1 MARPA
6 AFETFSRLLFGAPR
20 QLQGPDARRH
30 LALTAF
36 LAWVGLGA
44 DGLSSSAYGP
54 EEAFL
59 ALGSHG
65 ALGLYLAIAT
75 ALTVF
80 IIAVSYNQVIE
91 LFPSG
96 GGGYKVATT
105 LLGPRA
111 GLLSGSALIIDY
123 VLTIAISVAACVD
136 ALFSLLPLSLQAY
149 KLPVEIALVLL
160 LMTLNLRGMKESVQ
174 VLLPLFI
181 GFLLSHF
188 LLIAYGIAAHGD
200 RLPMLIPET
209 LRETGEMSGEFGAVF
224 VVALLLKAYSL
235 GGGTYTG
242 LEAVSNNVNT
252 LAEPRVRTGRLT
264 MFYMA
269 LSLSF
274 TAAGI
279 IILYLLWDAQHT
291 PGMTLNA
298 VVFQSVLQDIGL
310 GDGSLAI
317 VLLLEAGLLLVAA
330 NTGFLGGPAVLS
342 NMAVDGWMPRQFR
355 RLSSRLVTQNGI
367 VLYGLAALVILL
379 ASHGKVALLVVLY
392 SINVFITF
400 SLSLLGLCIHWWRH
414 RQQRKSHRRLLL
426 SIVGFLVTVS
436 ILLVTVV
443 EKFAEGG
450 WVTVLITGLV
460 FLLGYAI
467 KQHYQVVE
475 RELRLI
481 DKRLAETV
489 PPLPAPPAARLDQEA
504 RTAIVMVGSKGRGTA
519 MHTLLWIH
527 RIFPNVFSNFVF
539 VSVGEVDVERLAAE
553 NGIEQLHA
561 RMEHNLSQLASY
573 CQHRG
578 WPAHYQY
585 AFSADRVRELT
596 DMAERLRNEYP
607 NCVFFASQL
616 MFDTWWARV
625 LHHQSAFALQDELLE
640 RGMQMVILPIKLS
653 TIRAASADLYQQ
665 RLATTIAGDDAWQ
678 VDGAAAGTS
687 NDPIRVLCTDGQSRQ
702 QRAGFCPPA
711 EEAMS

>member
-1 MARPA
+1 MGRSAVLVKI
-6 AFETFSRLLFGAPR
+6 SRLLLGAPR
-20 QLQGPDARRH
+20 NLQGPDTRRH

-59 ALGSHG
+59 ALGAHG
-65 ALGLYLAIAT
+65 ELGLYLAVAT

-105 LLGPRA
+105 LIGPRA

-136 ALFSLLPLSLQAY
+136 ALFSLLPIALQTY
-149 KLPVEIALVLL
+149 KLPVEIGCVLL
-160 LMTLNLRGMKESVQ
+160 LLTLNLRGMKESVKI
-174 VLLPLFI
+174 LLPLFI

-188 LLIAYGIAAHGD
+188 LLIVYGIAAHGE
-200 RLPMLIPET
+200 RLPTLIPET
-209 LRETGEMSGEFGAVF
+209 LRETGEMTGEFGSLF
-224 VVALLLKAYSL
+224 VIALLLKAYSL

-252 LAEPRVRTGRLT
+252 LAEPRIRTGKLT
-264 MFYMA
+264 MLFMA

-279 IILYLLWDAQHT
+279 IVLYLLWDAQHV

-298 VVFQSVLQDIGL
+298 VVFQSVLQDLGL
-310 GDGSLAI
+310 GDGSLAL

-367 VLYGLAALVILL
+367 VLFGLAALVILL

-400 SLSLLGLCIHWWRH
+400 SLSLFGLCIYWWRN
-414 RQQRKSHRRLLL
+414 RQQGKAYRRLLL
-426 SIVGFLVTVS
+426 SAVGFLVTVS

-467 KQHYQVVE
+467 KQHYQTAE
-475 RELRLI
+475 RELRVI
-481 DKRLAETV
+481 DRRLAETV
-489 PPLPAPPAARLDQEA
+489 PPLPAPLPARLDQDA

-561 RMEHNLSQLASY
+561 RMEENLGQLAAY

-578 WPAHYQY
+578 WPAQY
-585 AFSADRVRELT
+585 CFAFSADRVRELT

-653 TIRAASADLYQQ
+653 TIRAASADLLQQ
-665 RLATTIAGDDAWQ
+665 KMRVEPASSDSSAITNADGLPSYEPAG
-678 VDGAAAGTS
+678 
-687 NDPIRVLCTDGQSRQ
+687 
-702 QRAGFCPPA
+702 
-711 EEAMS
+711 

>member
-1 MARPA
+1 MGRPA
-6 AFETFSRLLFGAPR
+6 ALVKISRLLLGAPR
-20 QLQGPDARRH
+20 NLQGPDTRRH
-30 LALTAF
+30 LTLTAF

-59 ALGSHG
+59 ALGAHG
-65 ALGLYLAIAT
+65 ELGLYLAVAT

-105 LLGPRA
+105 LIGPRA

-136 ALFSLLPLSLQAY
+136 ALFSLLPIALQTY
-149 KLPVEIALVLL
+149 KLPVEIGFVLL
-160 LMTLNLRGMKESVQ
+160 LLTLNLRGMKESVKI
-174 VLLPLFI
+174 LLPLFI

-188 LLIAYGIAAHGD
+188 LLIVYGIAAHGE
-200 RLPMLIPET
+200 RLPTLIPET
-209 LRETGEMSGEFGAVF
+209 LRETGEMTGEFGSLF
-224 VVALLLKAYSL
+224 VIALLLKAYSL

-252 LAEPRVRTGRLT
+252 LAEPRIRTGKLT
-264 MFYMA
+264 MLFMA

-279 IILYLLWDAQHT
+279 IVLYLLWDAQHV

-298 VVFQSVLQDIGL
+298 VVFQSVLQDLGL
-310 GDGSLAI
+310 GDGSLAL

-367 VLYGLAALVILL
+367 VLFGLAALVILL

-400 SLSLLGLCIHWWRH
+400 SLSLLGLCIFWWRN
-414 RQQRKSHRRLLL
+414 RQQGKAYRRLLL
-426 SIVGFLVTVS
+426 SAVGFLVTVS

-467 KQHYQVVE
+467 KQHYQTAE
-475 RELRLI
+475 RELRVI
-481 DKRLAETV
+481 DRRLAETV
-489 PPLPAPPAARLDQEA
+489 PPLPAPLPARLDQDA

-561 RMEHNLSQLASY
+561 RMEENLGQLAAY

-578 WPAHYQY
+578 WPAQY
-585 AFSADRVRELT
+585 CFAFSADRVRELT

-653 TIRAASADLYQQ
+653 TIRAASADLLQQ
-665 RLATTIAGDDAWQ
+665 KMRVEPASVGSSAITNADGLPSYGPAG
-678 VDGAAAGTS
+678 
-687 NDPIRVLCTDGQSRQ
+687 
-702 QRAGFCPPA
+702 
-711 EEAMS
+711 

>member
-1 MARPA
+1 MTQPS
-6 AFETFSRLLFGAPR
+6 FLVKVSRILLGAPR
-20 QLQGPDARRH
+20 NLQSADTRQH

-59 ALGSHG
+59 ALGQHG
-65 ALGLYLAIAT
+65 QLGLYLAIAT

-105 LLGPRA
+105 LIGPRA

-136 ALFSLLPLSLQAY
+136 ALYSVLPIGLQPY
-149 KLPVEIALVLL
+149 KLPLELALVLL
-160 LMTLNLRGMKESVQ
+160 LMTLNLRGMKESVK

-188 LLIAYGIAAHGD
+188 LLIGYGIAAHGG
-200 RLPMLIPET
+200 RLPQLIPQT
-209 LRETGEMSGEFGAVF
+209 LQETGSMSGQFGSIF
-224 VVALLLKAYSL
+224 VIALLLKAYSL

-264 MFYMA
+264 MLYMA

-279 IILYLLWDAQHT
+279 IILYLLWDAQHVA
-291 PGMTLNA
+291 GMTLNA
-298 VVFQSVLQDIGL
+298 VVFQSVLQDVGL
-310 GDGSLAI
+310 GAGSLTM

-367 VLYGLAALVILL
+367 VLFGLAALVILL
-379 ASHGKVALLVVLY
+379 ASHGQVALLVVLY

-400 SLSLLGLCIHWWRH
+400 SLSLYGLCVYWWRN
-414 RQQRKSHRRLLL
+414 RQQKKALRRLAL
-426 SIVGFLVTVS
+426 SMVGFLVTIS

-450 WVTVLITGLV
+450 WVTMLITGLV
-460 FLLGYAI
+460 VLLGYAI
-467 KQHYQVVE
+467 KQHYLMAE
-475 RELRLI
+475 RELRVI

-489 PPLPAPPAARLDQEA
+489 PPLPEALPFRPDQDA
-504 RTAIVMVGSKGRGTA
+504 RTAVVMVGSKGRGTA

-527 RIFPNVFSNFVF
+527 RIFPNVFSHFVF

-553 NGIEQLHA
+553 DGIERLHA
-561 RMEHNLSQLASY
+561 RMEDNLGQLVAY

-578 WPAHYQY
+578 WPAQY
-585 AFSADRVRELT
+585 AFAFSADRVRELT
-596 DMAERLRNEYP
+596 DMAERLRSEYP

-616 MFDTWWARV
+616 MFDTWWARI

-640 RGMQMVILPIKLS
+640 RGMQMVILPMKLS
-653 TIRAASADLYQQ
+653 TIRTASSDLCSERKQQAADL
-665 RLATTIAGDDAWQ
+665 LA
-678 VDGAAAGTS
+678 GATVALEPS
-687 NDPIRVLCTDGQSRQ
+687 S
-702 QRAGFCPPA
+702 
-711 EEAMS
+711 

>member
-1 MARPA
+1 MSRQP
-6 AFETFSRLLFGAPR
+6 TFATLSRFLFGAPR
-20 QLQGPDARRH
+20 SLQGPDTRRH

-59 ALGSHG
+59 ALGEHG
-65 ALGLYLAIAT
+65 ELGLYLAVAT

-105 LLGPRA
+105 LIGPKA

-136 ALFSLLPLSLQAY
+136 ALFSALPLAFQPY
-149 KLPVEIALVLL
+149 KLPVEVGLVLM
-160 LMTLNLRGMKESVQ
+160 LMILNLRGMKESVQ
-174 VLLPLFI
+174 ILLPLFI

-188 LLIAYGIAAHGD
+188 LLIVYGIAAHGD
-200 RLPMLIPET
+200 RLPTLIPET
-209 LRETGEMSGEFGAVF
+209 LRETGEMTGEFGSLF
-224 VVALLLKAYSL
+224 VIALLLKAYSL

-264 MFYMA
+264 MFFMA

-279 IILYLLWDAQHT
+279 IVLYLLWDAQHIT
-291 PGMTLNA
+291 GMTLNA
-298 VVFQSVLQDIGL
+298 VVFQAVLEDIGL
-310 GDGSLAI
+310 GDGSLVV

-342 NMAVDGWMPRQFR
+342 NLAVDGWMPRQFR

-367 VLYGLAALVILL
+367 VLFGLAALVILL

-400 SLSLLGLCIHWWRH
+400 SLSLLGLCIYWWRH
-414 RQQRKSHRRLLL
+414 RQQRKAYRRLLL
-426 SIVGFLVTVS
+426 SSVGLLVTVS
-436 ILLVTVV
+436 ILFVTVI
-443 EKFAEGG
+443 EKFTEGG
-450 WVTVLITGLV
+450 WVTVLITGV
-460 FLLGYAI
+460 MFLLGYAI
-467 KQHYQVVE
+467 KQHYQMAE
-475 RELRLI
+475 RELKVI

-489 PPLPAPPAARLDQEA
+489 PALPSPLPTRLDQDA
-504 RTAIVMVGSKGRGTA
+504 RTAVVMVGSKGRGTA

-539 VSVGEVDVERLAAE
+539 VSVGEVDVERLSAE
-553 NGIEQLHA
+553 NGIEQLHE
-561 RMEHNLSQLASY
+561 RMEHNLSQLVAY

-578 WPAHYQY
+578 WPAHYVF

-625 LHHQSAFALQDELLE
+625 LHHQSAFALQEELLE
-640 RGMQMVILPIKLS
+640 RGMQMVILPMKLS
-653 TIRAASADLYQQ
+653 TIRAASTDLTHQ
-665 RLATTIAGDDAWQ
+665 RKQYESAWQ
-678 VDGAAAGTS
+678 AGICGYRPQVVMADS
-687 NDPIRVLCTDGQSRQ
+687 PRS
-702 QRAGFCPPA
+702 P
-711 EEAMS
+711 